1 MYNLQINYNDFMYTN
16 RTIYVQCI
24 IMISCTI
31 TMMYSCIPKYLSSS
45 VQNGVSPVSPLFQ
58 PLQACLAHL
67 QFPRKNISYKELIG
81 EGAFGEVYLGEITG
95 LVRAGKTINLVAV
108 KQLRCKDINCVLQ

>member
-1 MYNLQINYNDFMYTN
+1 M
-16 RTIYVQCI
+16 
-24 IMISCTI
+24 
-31 TMMYSCIPKYLSSS
+31 YLSSS

-81 EGAFGEVYLGEITG
+81 EGAFGEVYLVEITG
-95 LVRAGKTINLVAV
+95 LVRSGKTINLVAV
-108 KQLRCKDINCVLQ
+108 KQLRCKLGHQLCITVVYMYMTKQY

>member
-1 MYNLQINYNDFMYTN
+1 
-16 RTIYVQCI
+16 
-24 IMISCTI
+24 
-31 TMMYSCIPKYLSSS
+31 MYSCIPNYLSSS

-95 LVRAGKTINLVAV
+95 LVRSGKTINLVAV
-108 KQLRCKDINCVLQ
+108 KQLRCKNIYYSSVHDQTVLTFTIQKHFTCTCTHVVALMKRTCNN